1 MWEHNIRNNKNQET
15 YKSLAIA
22 ECVLRNYSTNTIK
35 YRLKQIINKRKSNI
49 KKQYKCQKIKT
60 ICSIINH

>member
-22 ECVLRNYSTNTIK
+22 ERILETIHKMNTIK
-35 YRLKQIINKRKSNI
+35 YRLKQVINKRKSNI
-49 KKQYKCQKIKT
+49 IEKQ
-60 ICSIINH
+60 